1 MTTQESFK
9 RRVRQRM
16 AKTGERYAAARRTLI
31 EQAEARAACQ
41 SEPRRRVWVSEPE
54 VGNAAVV
61 EGTGRSWDD
70 WVDLIEAWPDRPE
83 GHADGHPAVAAHLE
97 AAHHLDGWWAQTV
110 TVGFERITGL
120 RLPYQRPD
128 GTFTAGKSRTV
139 DVDHDALRHALLD
152 DDDRRQL
159 FPGQHTELRSKPS
172 AKAIR
177 LAIGPGVA
185 LISLTPHNTRT
196 KVSVNHERI
205 PTYDEVEEWKFYW
218 TEWLTALE

>member
-31 EQAEARAACQ
+31 EQAEARAAR
-41 SEPRRRVWVSEPE
+41 EATPRRRVWVSEPE
-54 VGNAAVV
+54 VGNDAVV

-83 GHADGHPAVAAHLE
+83 GHADGHPAIAAHLE

-120 RLPYQRPD
+120 RLPYQRRD
-128 GTFTAGKSRTV
+128 GTFTAGKSHTV
-139 DVDHDALRHALLD
+139 DVDHDALRPRPPRRRRPAPALS
-152 DDDRRQL
+152 
-159 FPGQHTELRSKPS
+159 PVSTPSCGRSRAPRPS
-172 AKAIR
+172 ASPSAP
-177 LAIGPGVA
+177 AWP
-185 LISLTPHNTRT
+185 
-196 KVSVNHERI
+196 
-205 PTYDEVEEWKFYW
+205 
-218 TEWLTALE
+218 